1 MAPNPTD
8 PRSETNDTDDSE
20 LLDGFGTGTVHT
32 HLYVDSA
39 NLEESVISV
48 WPSLADAKWEP
59 IETIRAD
66 TIPNDAS
73 LDTGTYSSSVADVHL
88 VERSLSDIGVV
99 AAKRS
104 EYELV
109 RVLGT
114 GGMGVVYQ
122 ARQTS
127 INRTVA
133 LKTMRPTETPSPK
146 LDRNFLEEALV
157 TGDLNHPNIVP
168 IHDLGRTSDGTLFYA
183 MKEVRGIPWTDV
195 IGSNSVDENLTIL
208 MRVADAIA
216 FAHSRGVIHR
226 DLKPANVMLGEFGEV
241 LVLDWGMA
249 LPLASRTGPVSL
261 GGTPRYMAPE
271 MVTGPGMLIGPHSDV
286 YLLGALLF
294 EIVCGTGPHVGKT
307 PKETL
312 LAVASNT
319 IVEVDA
325 SKCAGELLNIAYKA
339 MRTDPTERFESVIRF
354 QAALHEYQ
362 AHSES
367 IALAGR
373 ANELFRQA
381 QESGDYDKFAH
392 AAFGFQ
398 NALELWSQNA
408 AARECL
414 VEVRAAYASTALTRG
429 DFDLG
434 LSILSDPSTDEE
446 LRQSLISGREERDA
460 RQSRVLRLK
469 RLARN
474 LAAAIAV
481 VLIVAVVWISKAER
495 TASRER
501 DIAQEQERLA
511 LRNFNLARDA
521 VDEMLREVGRE
532 DLAHVPHMSDVRRRL
547 STKALGFYKQ
557 FLNVDVDD
565 NDLRFETAI
574 AYHHVGD
581 ISELLGEHD
590 EARAAY
596 NNAIKLYASLIP
608 QTSESALA
616 ARIRWQL
623 ADCHDDLGELH
634 RKTDS
639 PQEAESAYDASATIL
654 RQLIADDPTMQRQL
668 LLARSLYNK
677 GLLFWSV
684 DRPDDAG
691 TSFNEAIQIL
701 AELQKQEAKNP
712 DVRHAL
718 ARVHVNRG
726 VYYRGTGKAESARAD
741 YDSANDLYTALLA
754 EFPFRTDYRVEFGQL
769 CNNLGN
775 LLSSSK
781 DTHELAQQ
789 VFTTGEQVL
798 QLLAH
803 EFPSEVGY
811 QLEWANALNGLGSLH
826 FSRKQQDEADKAWQR
841 SREIMTKL
849 VESHP
854 DVPQHQSVLARPL
867 TNLGWLEYVRADY
880 AASQRFMR
888 LASRHHKLALDGNPD
903 NRDFRAFLKNSTL
916 GLAMSSLKLADHAG
930 VGAAAEGL
938 LELSPDDAG
947 ECYSAALYFARC
959 LPLVEQAADL
969 DDARKVVLNAG
980 YRSRAIKSLEKA
992 VANGFSSVGK
1002 LETDEGWS
1010 PLRSNAEFQ
1019 RLEKAI
1025 QVAAEKTV
1033 DPQ

>member
-8 PRSETNDTDDSE
+8 QQSKADDADDSE
-20 LLDGFGTGTVHT
+20 LLDD
-32 HLYVDSA
+32 VDRS
-39 NLEESVISV
+39 
-48 WPSLADAKWEP
+48 PT
-59 IETIRAD
+59 ETIPAD
-66 TIPNDAS
+66 PMSDDGS
-73 LDTGTYSSSVADVHL
+73 LDTGTYSSNVANVHL
-88 VERSLSDIGVV
+88 VERSLSDIGAV
-99 AAKRS
+99 ATECS
-104 EYELV
+104 DYELL

-114 GGMGVVYQ
+114 GGVGVVYQ

-133 LKTMRPTETPSPK
+133 LKTMRASVKPSPK
-146 LDRNFLEEALV
+146 LDRRFLEEALV

-183 MKEVRGIPWTDV
+183 MKEIRGSPWTNV
-195 IGSNSVDENLTIL
+195 IRSNSVDENLTIL
-208 MRVADAIA
+208 MHVSDAIA

-249 LPLASRTGPVSL
+249 LPLAARNGPVSL

-271 MVTGPGMLIGPHSDV
+271 MATGPGTLMGPHSDV

-294 EIVCGTGPHVGKT
+294 EIICGTGPHVGKT
-307 PKETL
+307 PQATL
-312 LAVASNT
+312 LAATANT

-325 SKCAGELLNIAYKA
+325 EKCAGELLNIAYKA
-339 MRTDPTERFESVIRF
+339 MRTDPAERFDGVIRF
-354 QAALHEYQ
+354 QAAIREYQ

-373 ANELFRQA
+373 ANELSRQA
-381 QESGDYDKFAH
+381 QGSGDYDKFAH

-398 NALELWSQNA
+398 NALELWSRNT

-414 VEVRAAYASTALTRG
+414 VDVRSAYARTALTRG

-446 LRQSLISGREERDA
+446 LRRSLISGREERDA

-474 LAAAIAV
+474 LAAVIAV
-481 VLIVAVVWISKAER
+481 VLIVAVVWISQAER

-501 DIAQEQERLA
+501 DIAREQERLALRNFNLAREQERLA

-547 STKALGFYKQ
+547 STKALRFYKQ
-557 FLNVDVDD
+557 FLNVDVEDQEI
-565 NDLRFETAI
+565 RFETAI

-581 ISELLGEHD
+581 ISELFGEHD

-596 NNAIKLYASLIP
+596 NNAIKLYAGLLP
-608 QTSESALA
+608 QTSDPILA
-616 ARIRWQL
+616 ARIRRQL
-623 ADCHDDLGELH
+623 ADCHVDLGELH

-639 PQEAESAYDASATIL
+639 PTDAESAYDAAATIL
-654 RQLIADDPTMQRQL
+654 RQLIADDPTTPLQL
-668 LLARSLYNK
+668 LLARSLYDK
-677 GLLFWSV
+677 GLLYWSV

-691 TSFNEAIQIL
+691 TSFNEAHRIL

-712 DVRHAL
+712 DVRQAL
-718 ARVHVNRG
+718 ARVRVNRG
-726 VYYRGTGKAESARAD
+726 VYHRGTGKTELARAD
-741 YDSANDLYTALLA
+741 YDSANDLYTALLD

-775 LLSSSK
+775 LLSSSA

-811 QLEWANALNGLGSLH
+811 RLEWANALNGLGSLH
-826 FSRKQQDEADKAWQR
+826 FARKQQDEADKAWQR

-854 DVPQHQSVLARPL
+854 DVPQHHSVLARPL

-880 AASQRFMR
+880 AASRQFMQ
-888 LASRHHKLALDGNPD
+888 LASRHHKLALDGNAD
-903 NRDFRAFLKNSTL
+903 NRDFRAFLKNSRL

-930 VGAAAEGL
+930 VGVAAEGL
-938 LELSPDDAG
+938 LELSPHDAG
-947 ECYSAALYFARC
+947 ECYSAAAYFAHC
-959 LPLVEQAADL
+959 LPLVEQADDL
-969 DDARKVVLNAG
+969 NDAQKTTLSAA
-980 YRSRAIKSLEKA
+980 YRNRAIKSLEQA
-992 VANGFSSVGK
+992 VANGFSNVDK
-1002 LETDEGWS
+1002 LEKDTAWS
-1010 PLRSNAEFQ
+1010 PLRSDAEFQ

-1025 QVAAEKTV
+1025 QLAAGKTV
-1033 DPQ
+1033 DPE